1 VAIQDLTLGF
11 FGQPLLRVEREHIY
25 KAMARWLVRSKQ
37 PTIVIDWSDLKS
49 DRSWHLL
56 RAAIPVGGRSLPI
69 LDMVFPGGRQGSPKA
84 EKQFLQRL
92 AQVFPD
98 DTHPILVTDAGF
110 RGPWLTGY
118 AVERH
123 FGRSR
128 RWAGNGWA
136 ACATPRISSPSTC
149 QMNRMSG

>member
-1 VAIQDLTLGF
+1 LGNRY
-11 FGQPLLRVEREHIY
+11 LRVEREHIY